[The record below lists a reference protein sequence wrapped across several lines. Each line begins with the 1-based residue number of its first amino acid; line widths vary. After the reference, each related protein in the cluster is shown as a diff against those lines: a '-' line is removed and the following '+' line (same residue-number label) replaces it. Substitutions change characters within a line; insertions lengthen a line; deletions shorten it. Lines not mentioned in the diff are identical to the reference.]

1 MELPMEVKESTCVEA
16 LNQSGNRHAIGFLAT
31 SEQFNSGYCAT
42 SFRRGKEMSQQH
54 YAYHRGLEVIA
65 RSPGILLDQVVR
77 ECSDLTW
84 NQVFLVLDHFSRDG
98 VLTMSPK
105 RLGQYAITSR
115 LSMTPSPR
123 QRVNK

>member
-31 SEQFNSGYCAT
+31 SEQFNSGYCVT

-54 YAYHRGLEVIA
+54 YADHRGLEVIA
-65 RSPGILLDQVVR
+65 RSPGILLDQVGR

-84 NQVFLVLDHFSRDG
+84 NQVFLVLDYFSRDG

-105 RLGQYAITSR
+105 RLGQYA
-115 LSMTPSPR
+115 LPACP
-123 QRVNK
+123 